1 MITTILFYIMIFAL
15 MIVTVW
21 ALLGKAQDKDTIRKL
36 QKDLN
41 SVHST
46 NPWKSQ
52 LMLMMKSNQQVPREP
67 MMTKTTMLYGALL
80 LEELGETFFGLARGM
95 EHVSMGRG
103 TKMHELAKEYAQ
115 TAVWLEASSVAFRKK
130 LKELNEQPKR
140 SLLPRDIAK
149 EILDGCTDLHVVA
162 AGLSIAAGL
171 PGQAGHDRVAVSN
184 LSKQNPTTGMIDKD
198 ASGKWIK
205 GAEYAPPDL
214 DGLLTPY
221 YTVSNEV

>member
-1 MITTILFYIMIFAL
+1 MITTIFFYMMIFAL

-21 ALLGKAQDKDTIRKL
+21 ALLGKTQDKDMIRKL

-41 SVHST
+41 SANST

-52 LMLMMKSNQQVPREP
+52 LMLMLKSNQQVPHEP
-67 MMTKTTMLYGALL
+67 RMTKTTMLYGALL
-80 LEELGETFFGLARGM
+80 LEELGETFHGLSRGI
-95 EHVSMGRG
+95 EFVSMGRG
-103 TKMHELAKEYAQ
+103 TKMHELAKEYEQ
-115 TAVWLEASSVAFRKK
+115 TAVWLAALSTAFRKK

-140 SLLPRDIAK
+140 CLIPRDIAC
-149 EILDGCTDLHVVA
+149 EILDGCTDIHVVA
-162 AGLSIAAGL
+162 AGLSLAAGL

-184 LSKQNPTTGMIDKD
+184 LSKQNPATGMIDKD

-205 GAEYAPPDL
+205 GEEYAPPDL

-221 YTVSNEV
+221 YAASTEV